1 MNRKVFLGIFIGIL
15 ALMLCVFC
23 ACSFIF
29 KKGTEKV
36 ELTSDMIRCSLITE
50 TTSFVYTGQ
59 PVVLGEDYITIIVDG
74 EYVSNDYF
82 EFRYE
87 NNVHTGVATLVVTAK
102 DDNPYAK
109 GSAELHFNIIAD
121 NGVSCDADDDLA
133 ALLADPGITGVQ
145 VWSNREIPAGTTLT
159 VPEGKTLYLHY
170 GYVFTNNGTLVN
182 NGTIVMKGATLSTG
196 GRRASEL
203 VNNGTITNHGAIE
216 LKDYALL
223 EDNGTF
229 MSDTDITNLGTVY
242 LKDADKP
249 FLTDGQGGVHYVR
262 TPAAA
267 EDFSVAECMYRQG
280 YLTCTPAVSAIVRD
294 IEFTVEYA
302 DNQHA
307 GTGQVTV
314 LVAKRDHYRYGSV
327 RIPFTIRKGQATAAS
342 FEELK
347 TLISSENYDHYSIS
361 SLVIPEGET
370 FVFPR
375 GEELTVSD
383 SLRVYGEMDMLGDV
397 SCGRFQVER
406 VGSASCDAMLTVRYG
421 TFTIDGT
428 FTNEE
433 HGDWYF
439 DPTKG
444 SLSISGTFVNKG
456 VAEQKEFGL
465 MLGTVINEGT
475 LELDMLTMIGT
486 FVNSGNATITTVNAY
501 PAIAYVKEDDSSFR
515 NEQTGTLTILG
526 DGYFEGEFAN
536 AGTFVNRGRLS
547 FADGVEYSCTGTF
560 DNTVG
565 EVFLFEPLEG
575 ITDRVNLRHYL
586 TDSDVTI
593 EPEYLE
599 TYYNKADQRPAFTV
613 NGEPL
618 TSSGA
623 VVRYRYTG
631 AEKDAD
637 ACVKVGEIT
646 VTVSIPRFEGFTIY
660 AGEGAFTYHILPA
673 TVHVTSNNFR
683 DALTDAGYDRLV
695 LDEDIRFSAGYSR
708 IVTYCDLDLN
718 GHCLTLGRSASDL
731 GSIHFYGTL
740 TGGAAVDPNAFIPSE
755 EAACMVIESGSGF
768 FNYGRVVNNGFI
780 YSKGTYGFCGNY
792 TDTERGVTGV
802 VFNHGVIYTSQE
814 MTVDASST
822 GIVFKRVDLTDIK
835 RSIGVPE
842 VTYTGTELTPAPT
855 VRYQGDAVDISRFTL
870 TYSAN
875 VEVGMGRLQF
885 AVKDAFDRDF
895 YGAATV
901 DFHIRLGRAEV
912 TTEEAFIAAA
922 ENVNFERVTLLAD
935 ITLHSAVTAA
945 TNEGK
950 VIDLDVYEIFFVEG
964 GSLTLQNRVTLELKA
979 GTEERFVKY
988 FYGASAITLT
998 ADIGEAETPIELNFK
1013 NYMIP
1018 NVTGGSYQLTRVDMN
1033 GHSFP
1038 GGLIIGNDNIEYGYY
1053 YFENN
1058 SENVSAIGNAVG
1070 GFALDYRSCR
1080 EETDLFFTN
1089 LTIYGVKM
1097 GGGDGSAQRVA
1108 ITAQDCTFLA
1118 TRDTHKAC
1126 VFKVISTMTAVGDFI
1141 RCTFDGANAFRA
1153 NQGAFAF
1160 YDCTLHSYDV
1170 YSDTYSNHYGDAV
1183 FLEYAGRHGMSV
1195 EVARSAIISEYGN
1208 GIHLLNRN
1216 NAVRLTLDNDS
1227 TYSHP
1232 EGRQD
1237 VVG

>member
-1 MNRKVFLGIFIGIL
+1 MRRKIILCIGIFIL
-15 ALMLCVFC
+15 ALIFAC
-23 ACSFIF
+23 ACSLLS
-29 KKGTEKV
+29 TETKA
-36 ELTSDMIRCSLITE
+36 ELSADMIRCSLLSD
-50 TTSFVYTGQ
+50 TTSFVYTGE
-59 PVVLGEDYITIIVDG
+59 PIELGEDFITIIVDG

-82 EFRYE
+82 IFEYKD
-87 NNVHTGVATLVVTAK
+87 NVNAGVATLVVTAK
-102 DDNPYAK
+102 EDNPYAK
-109 GSAELHFNIIAD
+109 GSAEVHFNIMT
-121 NGVSCDADDDLA
+121 NTGVECNASDDLA
-133 ALLADPGITGVQ
+133 PLLADPGVTGVQ
-145 VWSNREIPAGTTLT
+145 LWSDRTIPEGTTIT
-159 VPEGKTLYLHY
+159 VPQGKTLYMHY
-170 GYVFTNNGTLVN
+170 GYSFTNNGTLVN
-182 NGTIVMKGATLSTG
+182 EGTIVIRGALLSTG
-196 GRRASEL
+196 ARRASEL
-203 VNNGTITNHGAIE
+203 INNGIFTNRGTLEI
-216 LKDYALL
+216 KDYAIL

-229 MSDTDITNLGTVY
+229 TSESAVTNLGTVY
-242 LKDADKP
+242 LKDADKS
-249 FLTDGQGGVHYVR
+249 FLTDGQGGAHYVR
-262 TPAAA
+262 TPATA
-267 EDFSVAECMYRQG
+267 EDFSISECTYRQDC
-280 YLTCTPAVSAIVRD
+280 LECTPTVSATVNGID
-294 IEFTVEYA
+294 FTPEYA
-302 DNQHA
+302 DNQRA

-314 LVAKRDHYRYGSV
+314 LIAERDHHRYGSV
-327 RIPFTIRKGQATAAS
+327 TIPFTIRKGQATAAS

-347 TLISSENYDHYSIS
+347 TLISSENYDHYSIP

-383 SLRVYGEMDMLGDV
+383 SLRVCGEMDMLGDV

-406 VGSASCDAMLTVRYG
+406 VGSVSCDAMLTVRYG

-526 DGYFEGEFAN
+526 DGYFEGVFAN

-547 FADGVEYSCTGTF
+547 FADGIEYSCTGTF

-660 AGEGAFTYHILPA
+660 AGEGSFTYHILPA

-780 YSKGTYGFCGNY
+780 YSKGTYGFYGNY

-842 VTYTGTELTPAPT
+842 VTYTGTELMPAPT
-855 VRYQGDAVDISRFTL
+855 VRYQDAVDISRFTL

-901 DFHIRLGRAEV
+901 EFHIRLGRAEV
-912 TTEEAFIAAA
+912 ATEEAFIVAA

-988 FYGASAITLT
+988 FYGASDITLT
-998 ADIGEAETPIELNFK
+998 ADIGEADTPIELNFK

-1058 SENVSAIGNAVG
+1058 SENVSAIGNALG

-1118 TRDTHKAC
+1118 ARDTHKAC

-1170 YSDTYSNHYGDAV
+1170 YSDTYSNHYGDAI
-1183 FLEYAGRHGMSV
+1183 FLEYSGRHGMSV

-1216 NAVRLTLDNDS
+1216 AAVSLTVDDVTTFTRPDERLN
-1227 TYSHP
+1227 
-1232 EGRQD
+1232 